1 MALLVKLGWSKAS
14 NQDKVYVHILIAKY
28 LCKEK
33 TFQSSLLWK
42 GIQKTKPLV
51 KKFAYYQVLSVSD
64 TNIKEDTIKHTSSKA
79 LVLYFNKSGKTY
91 RKSKYM

>member
-14 NQDKVYVHILIAKY
+14 NQDKVYVNILIAKY

-42 GIQKTKPLV
+42 GVQKTKPLV

-79 LVLYFNKSGKTY
+79 LVLYFNKNGKTY

>member
-28 LCKEK
+28 LFKEK

-42 GIQKTKPLV
+42 GI
-51 KKFAYYQVLSVSD
+51 
-64 TNIKEDTIKHTSSKA
+64 
-79 LVLYFNKSGKTY
+79 
-91 RKSKYM
+91 